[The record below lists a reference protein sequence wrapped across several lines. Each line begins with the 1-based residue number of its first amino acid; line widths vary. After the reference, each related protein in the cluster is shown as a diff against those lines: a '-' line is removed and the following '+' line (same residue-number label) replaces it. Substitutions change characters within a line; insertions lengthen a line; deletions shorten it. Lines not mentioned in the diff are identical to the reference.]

1 MSLHNR
7 YPSYFYKP
15 GNLFNT
21 YLGYNSDQGS
31 SAANAQGRN
40 AGDSTKVRTRR
51 SGARRSHREAVAG
64 ALLARFAKEHLS
76 LSETERLLQLIA
88 EDVGVHREQRRDLS
102 LRRST
107 ELGEFV
113 RDHIPAERAEIYLS
127 TLKERL
133 RLGERLIQ
141 K

>member
-1 MSLHNR
+1 
-7 YPSYFYKP
+7 
-15 GNLFNT
+15 
-21 YLGYNSDQGS
+21 
-31 SAANAQGRN
+31 
-40 AGDSTKVRTRR
+40 
-51 SGARRSHREAVAG
+51 
-64 ALLARFAKEHLS
+64 LARFAKEHLS

-113 RDHIPAERAEIYLS
+113 RDHVSAERAEIYLS